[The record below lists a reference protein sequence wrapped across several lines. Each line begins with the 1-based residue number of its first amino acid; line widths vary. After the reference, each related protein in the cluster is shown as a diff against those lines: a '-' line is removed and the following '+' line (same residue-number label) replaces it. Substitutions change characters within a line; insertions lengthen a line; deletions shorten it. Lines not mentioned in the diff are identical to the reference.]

1 MEERTQ
7 KERVSDVVKT
17 GPRSI
22 KEVARLTEILEPNI
36 RRILGV
42 GAKEGTFERVQK
54 GVYVLKT
61 RYGNFAYVEA
71 NDAVLSLARMAK
83 EGMKFDSIILDPAY
97 FSRTLIGRN
106 RGIKRW
112 SFIMPDDFARVMV
125 SVSQLTRTDESH
137 VYLMLSGARS
147 AQADMNRYVFGAVNS
162 GFKVVGEGRF
172 TKLQIDGKRVINVR
186 GEQAAPE
193 RLILLTKSGV
203 ARAGD
208 IPVALDFHFTR
219 PPVSK
224 SYQTE
229 KPAGL
234 MRALIEQST
243 LEHEVILDPF
253 AGSGVTGVEA
263 LRAKRSVVL
272 VEKSEEAVQ
281 RFILPRITR
290 AAQSVSLGQQLT
302 LL

>member
-1 MEERTQ
+1 MEEKSQR
-7 KERVSDVVKT
+7 ERVSEVVKAR
-17 GPRSI
+17 PRSI
-22 KEVARLTEILEPNI
+22 KEVACLTKILEPNV

-42 GAKEGTFERVQK
+42 GAKDGTFERVRK

-71 NDAVLSLARMAK
+71 NDAVVSLARMAE
-83 EGMKFDSIILDPAY
+83 EGIKFDSIILDPAY
-97 FSRTLIGRN
+97 FSRALVGGN
-106 RGIKRW
+106 RGVKKW
-112 SFIMPDDFARVMV
+112 SFIMPADFAKVMS
-125 SVSQLTRTDESH
+125 SVSQLTRTEESH

-147 AQADMNRYVFGAVNS
+147 AQQDMQGYVSAACGA
-162 GFKVVGEGRF
+162 GFKIVGEGRF
-172 TKLQIDGKRVINVR
+172 TKLQIDGKQVLNVR
-186 GEQAAPE
+186 GEKAAPE
-193 RLILLTKSGV
+193 RLLLLTKSGI

-208 IPVALDFHFTR
+208 IPIALDFHFAR
-219 PPVSK
+219 PPVGK
-224 SYQTE
+224 GYQTE

-243 LEHEVILDPF
+243 LEDEIVLDPF
-253 AGSGVTGVEA
+253 AGSGVVGVEA

-272 VEKSEEAVQ
+272 VEKSAEAVE

-290 AAQSVSLGQQLT
+290 AVQSVSLGQQLT